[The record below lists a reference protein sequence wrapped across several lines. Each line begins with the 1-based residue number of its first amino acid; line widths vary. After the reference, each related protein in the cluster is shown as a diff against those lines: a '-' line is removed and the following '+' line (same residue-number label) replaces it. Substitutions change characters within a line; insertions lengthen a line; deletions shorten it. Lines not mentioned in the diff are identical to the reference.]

1 MIASSLNYIVYEREV
16 SVMSRASSLKAEEK
30 WINTFFSKIPVR
42 LYGSRTNDR
51 ICF

>member
-1 MIASSLNYIVYEREV
+1 MIPPFVNHIVYEREV

-42 LYGSRTNDR
+42 FYGSRTNDR